1 MGSYTRLSSQGRT
14 RTTYHKM
21 PWYHKSA
28 NFYGGCLPSREA
40 SYLVTA
46 STKDKFNT
54 LWGFLHPCHA
64 SSHPLSGP
72 ASSLPP
78 HPLIP
83 SQPSG
88 DIYCP
93 SYKYQ
98 IDDMTSGDFF
108 TQGYSHIRSPPP
120 FKRATLHTVNGPI
133 ATRFLH
139 YLIKMINWFMVRY
152 VK

>member
-64 SSHPLSGP
+64 SLHPLSGP
-72 ASSLPP
+72 PSSLPP
-78 HPLIP
+78 SREQPCTLSTVPSPQGGLEIEIVPL
-83 SQPSG
+83 G
-88 DIYCP
+88 
-93 SYKYQ
+93 
-98 IDDMTSGDFF
+98 IDL
-108 TQGYSHIRSPPP
+108 
-120 FKRATLHTVNGPI
+120 K
-133 ATRFLH
+133 
-139 YLIKMINWFMVRY
+139 
-152 VK
+152 